1 MQGTKSS
8 FGVYIVSRETV
19 DTFGI
24 GNRGA
29 VGVGV
34 DTDGDNACAVVSKLI
49 PSDTGGASTCGKVV
63 FLTVKLIIVVGGID
77 SFFGNSNR

>member
-24 GNRGA
+24 GNGGA
-29 VGVGV
+29 VRVGV
-34 DTDGDNACAVVSKLI
+34 DSHSNNTCAVVSKLI
-49 PSDTGGASTCGKVV
+49 PSDTGGTSTRGKVIS
-63 FLTVKLIIVVGGID
+63 LTVKLIIVVGAIN
-77 SFFGNSNR
+77 FFLRNSNR